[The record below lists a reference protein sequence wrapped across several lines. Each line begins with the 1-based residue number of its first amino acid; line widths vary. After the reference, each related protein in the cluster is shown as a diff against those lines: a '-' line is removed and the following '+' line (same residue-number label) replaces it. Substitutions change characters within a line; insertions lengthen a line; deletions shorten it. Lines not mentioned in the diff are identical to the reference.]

1 VLKRFISPLVLAL
14 LVLVPA
20 TAAAPAETDAQP
32 INPSCTFI
40 LGFKLLH
47 DMIPNVVGNCT
58 SDEYH
63 NASNGDGLQLTA
75 GGLLVWRKCDNWT
88 AFTNGSTTW
97 INGPTGLVT
106 RPNAGPLYPF
116 EATNCPA
123 VAVEQPPGPGP
134 APPAPAPAAT
144 ATPTPSAGGPS
155 LTLRLSDRSINR
167 GDTFTITLEATSD
180 SGVDSIWWW
189 ATDTSDDSLR
199 NTHTFDCNGA
209 SPCRNGWDE
218 STDDTGTITIHGQAR
233 DRAGQSSQELTAD
246 FRVREVSATATPTPA
261 ATATVTPTP
270 HP

>member
-1 VLKRFISPLVLAL
+1 MFRRFSSLLALAL

-20 TAAAPAETDAQP
+20 TATPPADTDAQQ

-47 DMIPNVVGNCT
+47 DMIPNFVGNCT

-63 NASNGDGLQLTA
+63 NATNGDGLQLTG

-97 INGPTGLVT
+97 INGPSGLVT

-123 VAVEQPPGPGP
+123 VAVEQPPAPAS
-134 APPAPAPAAT
+134 APPAPTVTAVSAAPSDT
-144 ATPTPSAGGPS
+144 QPG
-155 LTLRLSDRSINR
+155 LTLRLSDRSINQ
-167 GDTFTITLEATSD
+167 GDTFTITLEATS
-180 SGVDSIWWW
+180 SKGIASIWWW
-189 ATDTSDDSLR
+189 ATDTSDDNLR

-209 SPCRNGWDE
+209 SPCRNNWDQ
-218 STDDTGTITIHGQAR
+218 STEDTGTITLHGLAR
-233 DRAGQSSQELTAD
+233 DTAGAQSGEATTDL
-246 FRVREVSATATPTPA
+246 RVRAQSTSTPTP
-261 ATATVTPTP
+261 TPTVTPTP